1 MCTQEGGEDPDVVAA
16 KINVAAFVE
25 QDVNREDVA
34 AAKRERNRALEKE
47 EEYKIRCKKAE
58 EEAANERTDKEA
70 LKKSADVKFE
80 KLNRDIEK
88 ANEENASL
96 KARLAEVEAQ
106 LRVAIATASS
116 GGNLPPT
123 VVAPPAAPGP
133 PPPPPPPPPGAGPPP
148 PPPPPPMAGGGAP
161 PPPGMPPA
169 PGMPGATSS
178 LPVRNTP
185 KPSVQLKSVNWIK
198 LPSSKVPGTI
208 WLDLNEEHAHKIL
221 EHKVLESKFSAF
233 QRKQTALKAGA
244 DAEDVAAAKAKPTEV
259 SVIDGRRAQ
268 NCTIALMNLKMTNRQ
283 IHHAIL
289 SLDSD
294 DALSNDM
301 VEQMIKYVC
310 FTRSCS
316 WGGVH

>member
-116 GGNLPPT
+116 GGILPPT

-148 PPPPPPMAGGGAP
+148 PPPPPPMAGAGAP

-208 WLDLNEEHAHKIL
+208 WLDLNEEHAHKNL

-233 QRKQTALKAGA
+233 QRKQNALKAGA